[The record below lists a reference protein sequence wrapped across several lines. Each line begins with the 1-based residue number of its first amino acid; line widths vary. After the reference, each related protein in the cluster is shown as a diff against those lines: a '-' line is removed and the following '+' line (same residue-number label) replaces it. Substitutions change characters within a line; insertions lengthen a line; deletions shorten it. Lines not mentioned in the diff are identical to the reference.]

1 VNLSLAQDVPKDP
14 TGCVEVA
21 DGPVAGASV
30 NVRLSPRP
38 RPPATETEAELAEL
52 DVLLSAKPDDR
63 APLLA
68 RRAELRMQAYFAR
81 HPYLYAVRGDVG
93 EGGGGDADEVE
104 VQALRIGATAIVGIP
119 GEPFL
124 GIAEEVRRRSGLK
137 HVMVAG
143 YANEAIGYIP
153 LATEFGL
160 GGYEVGCAR
169 FTPEAASSMVEG
181 ALSALAAATNMP

>member
-1 VNLSLAQDVPKDP
+1 L
-14 TGCVEVA
+14 
-21 DGPVAGASV
+21 
-30 NVRLSPRP
+30 
-38 RPPATETEAELAEL
+38 ETEAELAEL
-52 DVLLSAKPDDR
+52 EVLLSARPEDR

-81 HPYLYAVRGDVG
+81 HPYPYAVRGDVG
-93 EGGGGDADEVE
+93 EGGAGDADEVE
-104 VQALRIGATAIVGIP
+104 VQALRIGAGTAIVGIP

-124 GIAEEVRRRSGLK
+124 GIAEEVRRRSGLE

-169 FTPEAASSMVEG
+169 FTPEAAASMVEG
-181 ALSALAAATNMP
+181 ALSALAELYLP